1 MTVLVAQLAT
11 FAADVDD
18 IHIDFDASAITFMK
32 IVIAMILFGV
42 ALDTKLEDFAA
53 VLKRPVP
60 IIIGVV
66 AQFLILPAL
75 TLLLTILL
83 DVRGSVA
90 LGMILVACCP
100 PGNISNIL
108 THRAGGDVA
117 LSVSMTAVSNVLTIF
132 MLPINLAFWGGLSPA
147 GDDILTSV
155 DLDPVKTFFEIALVI
170 GLPFVAGVTIT
181 RLWPRVG
188 SRAHRIVGPVSFVL
202 LFLIIVLGFVSNWDI
217 FKSYISIVL
226 LAVALQNAL
235 ALLLG
240 FGIARVTRLPG
251 RSQKAMTFEV
261 GVRNTGLGLVL
272 VFAYFDGLGGMALV
286 AAWWGLYD
294 ILVGLVVATI
304 WKRRTADL
312 PEPVAA

>member
-1 MTVLVAQLAT
+1 MTGLVAQLGT
-11 FAADVDD
+11 FVADIDD
-18 IHIDFDASAITFMK
+18 VRIDFDATAISFMK

-53 VLKRPVP
+53 VLKRPIP
-60 IIIGVV
+60 ILVGVV

-75 TLLLTILL
+75 TLLLTIVL

-132 MLPINLAFWGGLSPA
+132 LLPINLAFWGGLSPA
-147 GDDILTSV
+147 GDDILESV
-155 DLDPVKTFFEIALVI
+155 DLDPVKTFLEIALVI
-170 GLPFVAGVTIT
+170 GVPFVAGLAIT

-188 SRAHRIVGPVSFVL
+188 ARAHGIVEPVSFAL
-202 LFLIIVLGFVSNWDI
+202 LFVIIVGGFATNWDI
-217 FKSYISIVL
+217 FRSYITIVL
-226 LAVALQNAL
+226 LAVLLQNAM
-235 ALLLG
+235 ALGLG
-240 FGIARVTRLPG
+240 YGIARATRLPS
-251 RSQKAMTFEV
+251 RSRKAMTFEV

-294 ILVGLVVATI
+294 ILTGLVVATS
-304 WKRRTADL
+304 WRRRTAGVQA
-312 PEPVAA
+312 PVG

>member
-1 MTVLVAQLAT
+1 MTVLVTQLAA

-18 IHIDFDASAITFMK
+18 IHIDFDASVITLMK

-60 IIIGVV
+60 ILIGVV

-132 MLPINLAFWGGLSPA
+132 MLP
-147 GDDILTSV
+147 
-155 DLDPVKTFFEIALVI
+155 
-170 GLPFVAGVTIT
+170 
-181 RLWPRVG
+181 
-188 SRAHRIVGPVSFVL
+188 
-202 LFLIIVLGFVSNWDI
+202 
-217 FKSYISIVL
+217 
-226 LAVALQNAL
+226 
-235 ALLLG
+235 
-240 FGIARVTRLPG
+240 RVTTSSP
-251 RSQKAMTFEV
+251 RSTST
-261 GVRNTGLGLVL
+261 R
-272 VFAYFDGLGGMALV
+272 
-286 AAWWGLYD
+286 
-294 ILVGLVVATI
+294 
-304 WKRRTADL
+304 
-312 PEPVAA
+312 